1 MNKNSE
7 QVILEASRTVS
18 VAYQQFGE
26 LKAVVTE
33 MLKSRSGRERGHFT
47 PKEDEAIR
55 QTLVTY
61 WQLRIA
67 LLETIYQLYK
77 DVGRSRVSN
86 PHLFLPGYAGALIL
100 VDSARFMREKFHHE
114 PLIRKKLNEP
124 EPNFGI
130 PADVYNTVQ
139 GSLVKVRTAW
149 KLYHAARY
157 FALNRDTLKSFGQDD
172 DRAAEM
178 FGIVESLSERLN
190 VRFSDYAKARIRFQ
204 FRQWWMM
211 FERDL
216 CFSAM
221 YRMQK
226 LAGDLM
232 AGIYVKPNHK
242 PQMPDKIQNEL
253 KALLSPGDVL
263 LTRKEYAVSNYLLPG
278 YWPHAALYLGDT
290 ETLQESGLESLP
302 HVQKRWEKLM
312 ECDADDTSRVL
323 ESMKDGV
330 HIRTLQSP
338 YQCDSLLVLRPQ
350 ISANEITEA
359 IGRGLHHEGKD
370 FDFNFDFSRADRLVC
385 TAVVFR
391 SYDGVGTMELP
402 LKMRTGRLTLAAEDL
417 ARMGLASQNFD
428 IVAAYIPDVD
438 QKVLVGAD
446 AVEKVK
452 PIFA

>member
-1 MNKNSE
+1 
-7 QVILEASRTVS
+7 
-18 VAYQQFGE
+18 
-26 LKAVVTE
+26 
-33 MLKSRSGRERGHFT
+33 
-47 PKEDEAIR
+47 
-55 QTLVTY
+55 
-61 WQLRIA
+61 
-67 LLETIYQLYK
+67 
-77 DVGRSRVSN
+77 
-86 PHLFLPGYAGALIL
+86 
-100 VDSARFMREKFHHE
+100 
-114 PLIRKKLNEP
+114 
-124 EPNFGI
+124 
-130 PADVYNTVQ
+130 
-139 GSLVKVRTAW
+139 
-149 KLYHAARY
+149 
-157 FALNRDTLKSFGQDD
+157 
-172 DRAAEM
+172 
-178 FGIVESLSERLN
+178 
-190 VRFSDYAKARIRFQ
+190 
-204 FRQWWMM
+204 
-211 FERDL
+211 
-216 CFSAM
+216 
-221 YRMQK
+221 
-226 LAGDLM
+226 M